1 MKKWFYV
8 LFPTVLLGVFIIVY
22 LGSVKET
29 EAKEE
34 AHRTEMAKEK
44 ADADAKKAIA
54 EKTAMEDAERRNIER
69 ANAEAKA
76 AKDKEDKYNT
86 EMARI
91 KADTDKSNASAEMY
105 SKQVSELTIELD
117 TLHKQKDQL
126 TREAFEMEKKIELQ
140 EVARHNADLEL
151 QRYTRMIADRA
162 DTSLMTKMP
171 PPPPAKES

>member
-8 LFPTVLLGVFIIVY
+8 LFPTILLGVFLIYY
-22 LGSVKET
+22 LASVKET
-29 EAKEE
+29 AAREE
-34 AHRTEMAKEK
+34 AHRVEMAKEK

-54 EKTAMEDAERRNIER
+54 EKTAMDDAERRNIER

-91 KADTDKSNASAEMY
+91 RADTAKSTASAEMY
-105 SKQVSELTIELD
+105 SKQVSESTIELD

-151 QRYTRMIADRA
+151 QRFTRMIADRA